1 MKVVKVFAVLLLV
14 FPGAFHAAKAN
25 ELGIGLVTPVPTG
38 VTFKLWFDKTK
49 AFDIVGSWNINDQ
62 KYYIHADYLTHD
74 YTKFDLGENA
84 MAFYYGFGARIKEK
98 DNEDS
103 DTVLGMRIPF
113 GLSYFTQNAPF
124 EIFGEVAPRLD
135 ITPYTK
141 FGLDVMLGIRFR
153 ISPNRLNTVGPP
165 RN

>member
-1 MKVVKVFAVLLLV
+1 MKGAKVFVFTLLFFSGIFSEV
-14 FPGAFHAAKAN
+14 KAN

-38 VTFKLWFDKTK
+38 ITFKLWFDKTN

-62 KYYIHADYLTHD
+62 KFYLHADYLTHD
-74 YTKFDLGENA
+74 YSKFDLGPNA
-84 MAFYYGFGARIKEK
+84 MGFYYGFGARIKEK

-113 GLSYFTQNAPF
+113 GLSYFTLSAPF

-141 FGLDVMLGIRFR
+141 FGLDVMLGIRYR
-153 ISPNRLNTVGPP
+153 INPNK
-165 RN
+165 